1 MRILLSWLREYI
13 DFDIPPAEVAKILT
27 SLGLEVDAIEV
38 RTLGFRQV
46 VAGRV
51 NKVVPHPNADNLRIA
66 SVSDG
71 SQTYQ
76 VICGAPNCREG
87 IKTALALVGSIL
99 SDPSGKEFK
108 IKKTKLRGIESEGM
122 LCSGFELGLT
132 EEHNGIME
140 LSEHIKEG
148 ADIAELYADTVLE
161 ISLTPNLAHCNSY
174 IGIARELSAATGL
187 PLKLPKIVINEDI
200 HDPIGHHVKVQVLD
214 KVRCP
219 RYACRLIRNVDIKA
233 SPDWLKNRLEASGI
247 RSVNNV
253 VDITNYLLLEW
264 GHPMHAFD
272 FDLLEGKEL
281 IVRTAR
287 DGEKFTAL
295 DDKTRSLS
303 ASDLMICDASR
314 SVAIAGVMGGR
325 NSEVNDSTRH
335 ILLEAA
341 YFLPSSIRKT
351 SKALSLST
359 ESSKR
364 FERGCDPNALIQ
376 VLDRAAMLIQ
386 GVAGGSIAGGYLDAK
401 EQDFPS
407 KSITCRLNR
416 LNSLLGTHLS
426 VSEVE
431 SIFHKLHFSCHW
443 NGHDAFRVTV
453 PTYRVDVNAEID
465 LFEEVARLYGYDNI
479 PIADTRY
486 HGTQIAHS
494 SLFLFERE
502 VRRHLLGEGLQEF
515 LTCDLIGPYLLNIVQ
530 DTTPPQDEVVKVL
543 NPTSIEQSVLR
554 TSLLPGLLQVIK
566 YNFDHQN
573 PDVSGFEV
581 GRVHFKQG
589 DQYKEPSTVGIIMT
603 GKNRPH
609 HWDQKPQEVDF
620 YDIKGMLE
628 ALFQELRL
636 GSISF
641 KETQQSTF
649 HPGRQAGIYL
659 DSLEIGSLGEIHPA
673 MQRRLDIPQ
682 RIYFAEFNL
691 HDVLKMRKPESKMT
705 PVPIY
710 PGSVRDWTV
719 TLPEA
724 FPAEKI
730 VHLIQAIEAPLLKE
744 VFIWD
749 LYRSDKLGK
758 DLKNLTLRFVY
769 RDDAKTLE
777 QEEVDVLHKKIVSQ
791 VSSLYTT

>member
-1 MRILLSWLREYI
+1 M
-13 DFDIPPAEVAKILT
+13 IPPGIFCWK
-27 SLGLEVDAIEV
+27 
-38 RTLGFRQV
+38 R
-46 VAGRV
+46 
-51 NKVVPHPNADNLRIA
+51 RIF
-66 SVSDG
+66 S
-71 SQTYQ
+71 
-76 VICGAPNCREG
+76 R
-87 IKTALALVGSIL
+87 ALYERPV
-99 SDPSGKEFK
+99 
-108 IKKTKLRGIESEGM
+108 KL
-122 LCSGFELGLT
+122 C
-132 EEHNGIME
+132 
-140 LSEHIKEG
+140 
-148 ADIAELYADTVLE
+148 
-161 ISLTPNLAHCNSY
+161 
-174 IGIARELSAATGL
+174 L
-187 PLKLPKIVINEDI
+187 P
-200 HDPIGHHVKVQVLD
+200 VQ
-214 KVRCP
+214 
-219 RYACRLIRNVDIKA
+219 I
-233 SPDWLKNRLEASGI
+233 
-247 RSVNNV
+247 
-253 VDITNYLLLEW
+253 
-264 GHPMHAFD
+264 F
-272 FDLLEGKEL
+272 
-281 IVRTAR
+281 
-287 DGEKFTAL
+287 
-295 DDKTRSLS
+295 
-303 ASDLMICDASR
+303 
-314 SVAIAGVMGGR
+314 
-325 NSEVNDSTRH
+325 
-335 ILLEAA
+335 
-341 YFLPSSIRKT
+341 
-351 SKALSLST
+351 
-359 ESSKR
+359 KR

-386 GVAGGSIAGGYLDAK
+386 EVAGGSIAGGYLDVK

-407 KSITCRLNR
+407 KSIPCRLNR

-443 NGHDAFRVTV
+443 NGHDAFKVTV

-479 PIADTRY
+479 PISDTRY
-486 HGTQIAHS
+486 HGTQIMHS

-515 LTCDLIGPYLLNIVQ
+515 LTCDLVGPYLLNIVQ
-530 DTTPPQDEVVKVL
+530 DTTPAQDEVVKVL

-620 YDIKGMLE
+620 FDMKGMLE
-628 ALFQELRL
+628 GLFQELRL

-673 MQRRLDIPQ
+673 IQRRLDIPQ

-691 HDVLKMRKPESKMT
+691 QDVLKMRKPESKMA

-724 FPAEKI
+724 IPAEKI
-730 VHLIQAIEAPLLKE
+730 LHLIQAIEAPLLKE

-758 DLKNLTLRFVY
+758 DVKNLTLRFVY

-777 QEEVDVLHKKIVSQ
+777 QEDVDALHTKIVSQ
-791 VSSLYTT
+791 VSSLVDK